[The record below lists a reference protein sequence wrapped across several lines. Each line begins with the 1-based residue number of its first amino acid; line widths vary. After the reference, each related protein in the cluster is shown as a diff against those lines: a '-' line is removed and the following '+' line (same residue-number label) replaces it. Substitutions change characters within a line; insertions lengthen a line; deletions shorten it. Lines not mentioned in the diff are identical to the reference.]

1 MKRASEKEGNSI
13 HKKTKSDTGSYSVMK
28 YSQKTPRG
36 SSASNPKPNGAVA
49 SPTASPASAASSSAP
64 VETIVLSSDEETDDS
79 ARTFKYKPKSLK
91 TSSVSASPSSQDL
104 RNMGFTVSKPTP
116 SPSKQSTSKKASQG
130 LGAIPVQSPSNS
142 PSGSETKSN
151 KPDRQLN
158 ATLTSK
164 ISFAKKKEKSV
175 DQPLSDKNND
185 IDIMSNEPQS
195 NISMGLSD
203 EDKEEIDELESD
215 SDVEVDAQAQQ
226 QQQQLRHG
234 KILPIT
240 TLQTQPSH
248 SLSFPETSTLNEIL
262 KRMDKTASSS
272 RSPESTSSSQQNDT
286 LARTVAAMRRL
297 PARESRSKVTTYSDI
312 ANSLDPSQFAV
323 DYLSSADDESEVDLS
338 SYPYTFARHRD
349 NQTATVVKHN
359 TLANLARPRRLLKT
373 GFVYD
378 TAMSY
383 HATPDDTEIHPED
396 PRRIFKIF
404 NIMER
409 HGLLTECKRIKSRR
423 ATKDEILLVHN
434 ITHYRT
440 LRNTSDL
447 KTRAEYMNMEKDYDS
462 IYLNSNSFESGLY
475 AVGSLCNLV
484 EAVAR
489 NEIKNAFA
497 IIRPPGHHAESDV
510 PMGFCLFNNVAI
522 ATRYCMKKLNVKKT
536 LIIDWD
542 IHFGNGTQSI
552 FSDDPNVLYISLHR
566 YEDGSFYPSDL
577 KGCASYTGHNKG
589 VGKTVNIPWPCAGMT
604 DADYIYAFREIVI
617 PIAME
622 FDPDIVIVSAG
633 FDAAI
638 NDPIGKCKVTP
649 AGYGQMT
656 HLLKSV
662 ANGKLA
668 IALEGGYDLNS
679 IAISALACM
688 NVLLGEAPE
697 PIRPDLFPQK
707 ACIQTVETVKQYQR
721 HHWKC
726 ISEQF

>member
-1 MKRASEKEGNSI
+1 MKRASEKEGNSV
-13 HKKTKSDTGSYSVMK
+13 HKKPKSDGGSFSLTQSPPK
-28 YSQKTPRG
+28 
-36 SSASNPKPNGAVA
+36 ASRKPSTSKSKLNGAAA
-49 SPTASPASAASSSAP
+49 SPAASSSISI
-64 VETIVLSSDEETDDS
+64 ETIVLSSDEENDDP
-79 ARTFKYKPKSLK
+79 APPFKHKPKTPKS
-91 TSSVSASPSSQDL
+91 SSVSASSSSQDL
-104 RNMGFTVSKPTP
+104 RNMGFSVSKQT
-116 SPSKQSTSKKASQG
+116 SSSSKKSDPKQTPQDSDIR
-130 LGAIPVQSPSNS
+130 LIQSPSNATGIS
-142 PSGSETKSN
+142 MLRLNKQLKPTRTYEVGFTKKKDASTAAE
-151 KPDRQLN
+151 KSSVDESLN
-158 ATLTSK
+158 DKNDDMNSMPIEPESK
-164 ISFAKKKEKSV
+164 ISME
-175 DQPLSDKNND
+175 L
-185 IDIMSNEPQS
+185 
-195 NISMGLSD
+195 GD
-203 EDKEEIDELESD
+203 EDKEIDELDSD
-215 SDVEVDAQAQQ
+215 SETEESAK
-226 QQQQLRHG
+226 QQQQLHKHG

-240 TLQTQPSH
+240 SLQTRLPQ
-248 SLSFPETSTLNEIL
+248 SLPYSDPSTLNEIL
-262 KRMDKTASSS
+262 KRMDNSSSS
-272 RSPESTSSSQQNDT
+272 RSPQPASSSQQDDT
-286 LARTVAAMRRL
+286 FARTVAAMRRL
-297 PARESRSKVTTYSDI
+297 PQRESRNKVTTYSDI

-323 DYLSSADDESEVDLS
+323 DYLSSADDESEIDMS
-338 SYPYTFARHRD
+338 NYPNAFARHRD
-349 NQTATVVKHN
+349 NHAATVVKRN
-359 TLANLARPRRLLKT
+359 TQANLVRPRRLLKT

-423 ATKDEILLVHN
+423 ATKHEILLVHN
-434 ITHYRT
+434 IKHYRT

-447 KTRAEYMNMEKDYDS
+447 KTRIEYMNMEKDYDS

-484 EAVAR
+484 EAVVR

-522 ATRYCMKKLNVKKT
+522 ATRHCMTKLNVKKT
-536 LIIDWD
+536 LIVDWD

-589 VGKTVNIPWPCAGMT
+589 AGKTVNIPWPCAGMT

-617 PIAME
+617 PVAME

-697 PIRPDLFPQK
+697 PIQSNLFPQK
-707 ACIQTVETVKQYQR
+707 ACIQTIETVKQYQR

>member
-1 MKRASEKEGNSI
+1 MKRASEKEGNSVP
-13 HKKTKSDTGSYSVMK
+13 KKPKSDSGSFSVLRMP
-28 YSQKTPRG
+28 QKANQSTI
-36 SSASNPKPNGAVA
+36 NPKPNGAVP
-49 SPTASPASAASSSAP
+49 SPTAAVASPASVTSSNTQI
-64 VETIVLSSDEETDDS
+64 ETIVLSSDEENDDPS
-79 ARTFKYKPKSLK
+79 PAFKPKPKSFK
-91 TSSVSASPSSQDL
+91 QSSGSTSPSSQDL
-104 RNMGFTVSKPTP
+104 RNMGFTVSKPG
-116 SPSKQSTSKKASQG
+116 SSLSKQSTPTPTASSKQAPQG
-130 LGAIPVQSPSNS
+130 LGIKANQSP
-142 PSGSETKSN
+142 KSN
-151 KPDRQLN
+151 KPNRQLS
-158 ATLTSK
+158 ATLTTNVRL
-164 ISFAKKKEKSV
+164 KKKDITTNTEESSV
-175 DQPLSDKNND
+175 YESLDDKNND
-185 IDIMSNEPQS
+185 MDAVLNEPQS
-195 NISMGLSD
+195 NIRMGLSD
-203 EDKEEIDELESD
+203 EDKEEIDELDSD
-215 SDVEVDAQAQQ
+215 SDADFEAEG
-226 QQQQLRHG
+226 RNKHP
-234 KILPIT
+234 KILPID
-240 TLQTQPSH
+240 TLKTRPPP
-248 SLSFPETSTLNEIL
+248 SFPFSETSTLNEIL
-262 KRMDKTASSS
+262 KSMEGPSG
-272 RSPESTSSSQQNDT
+272 SPQSTSSQQSND
-286 LARTVAAMRRL
+286 LMKTVAAMRRL
-297 PARESRSKVTTYSDI
+297 PVRESRNKVTTYNDI

-323 DYLSSADDESEVDLS
+323 DYLSSADDESEIDMS
-338 SYPYTFARHRD
+338 NYPNAFAHHRD
-349 NQTATVVKHN
+349 NQTAIIVKHN
-359 TLANLARPRRLLKT
+359 TQASLARPRRSLKT

-409 HGLLTECKRIKSRR
+409 YGLLTECRRIKSRR
-423 ATKDEILLVHN
+423 ATKEEILLVHN

-484 EAVAR
+484 EAVVR

-589 VGKTVNIPWPCAGMT
+589 LGRTVNIPWPCAGMT

-622 FDPDIVIVSAG
+622 FDPDIVI
-633 FDAAI
+633 
-638 NDPIGKCKVTP
+638 GK
-649 AGYGQMT
+649 
-656 HLLKSV
+656 
-662 ANGKLA
+662 
-668 IALEGGYDLNS
+668 
-679 IAISALACM
+679 
-688 NVLLGEAPE
+688 
-697 PIRPDLFPQK
+697 
-707 ACIQTVETVKQYQR
+707 
-721 HHWKC
+721 
-726 ISEQF
+726 